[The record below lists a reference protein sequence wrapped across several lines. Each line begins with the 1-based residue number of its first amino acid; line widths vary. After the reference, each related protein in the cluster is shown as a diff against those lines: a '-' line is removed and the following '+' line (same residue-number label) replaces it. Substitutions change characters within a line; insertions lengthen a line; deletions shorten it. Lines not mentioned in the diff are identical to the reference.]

1 MIRTVAAL
9 LALATPVAPLHV
21 EPQISEAPAGS
32 RTTFSFVVEHG
43 CDGAATVEMAIQIPE
58 GAFDI
63 VPAAPEGWSGSVE
76 EGTQAVVR
84 FTGGPLADDLEE
96 AFGFE
101 MVTPN
106 LPGETIFFPTVQT
119 CEAGEI
125 AWIDTSDGA
134 EEPAPRIVLTAN
146 DQPILPTS
154 TTAPPATTTSTTSS
168 AGPGSTAPATTAAQD
183 DDGNSGDDDADMP
196 VAAIVALA
204 LAAAAGA
211 AVLAIRRRA

>member
-1 MIRTVAAL
+1 VIRTVAAL
-9 LALATPVAPLHV
+9 LALGSSVAPLHV

-43 CDGAATVEMAIQIPE
+43 CDGAATVEVAIQIPE

-84 FTGGPLADDLEE
+84 FTGGPLADDVEE

-146 DQPILPTS
+146 DQPILPT
-154 TTAPPATTTSTTSS
+154 TTAAPPATTTSTLPLGTT
-168 AGPGSTAPATTAAQD
+168 AAPATTAAQD
-183 DDGNSGDDDADMP
+183 DDDTDGGDNGADMP

-211 AVLAIRRRA
+211 AVLALRRRA